1 MSLQYNQSRME
12 TSVPI
17 KQVQTVV
24 TKYAGFTD
32 FMMKH
37 LIKKGDPITNKPI
50 TNTRI
55 GDKDSQIY
63 GGSYSI
69 PDNEYQVFL
78 QLYAKDILNAN
89 KKEYLT
95 ERQLESDG
103 PILIDI
109 DLRHDYDT
117 DERQYTKDHIED
129 MIHIYLEELKSIFQY
144 DETSKFKVFVLEKP
158 SVNRV
163 KDKNCTKDGI
173 HIIIGL
179 KADRVVQSILREKV
193 MAQVADAW
201 SDLPI
206 INSWEDVFDKGITDG
221 TVGWQL
227 YGSRKPNHERY
238 KLSIVY
244 EVTYDATDG
253 EFMRNEIPLAK
264 YDITANIN
272 ELSVRNAN
280 NLSLFM
286 KSGFMNSYEEYK
298 RNHRVGGGGNSAT
311 ASRSV
316 SNTNL
321 QQFDLFAGNN
331 MALAGI
337 KNKEELDSAL
347 TQFVD
352 SISTTNY
359 ELKDAYY
366 YTMTLPVSYY
376 GEGSYTKWMK
386 VGWSLKN
393 TNDKLLIVWLAF
405 SAQSPTFHFSSIPDL
420 CEQWRKFEV
429 RTQNGVTKLSLMHW
443 SKTDAPDDF
452 ERVRLNSLDYF
463 VDETLKIGGKP
474 GQRDISGPGDFDLAR
489 VLHQMF
495 KHEFVC
501 TSVAGKKWLHYKNH
515 RWQENDTGTTLRH
528 SVSTSLRDVYRAKS
542 ISYMQPGNGEDYNV
556 SGGGTH
562 AEPVAEQDD
571 IGKIMSHRI
580 LCICQRSAKTND
592 KNNIMREA
600 MELFYDGSFI
610 NKLDSNPYL
619 LCCKNGVFD
628 FKEKIFRNGYPEDYI
643 SMSTNIDYIK
653 LNPAKH
659 QSVIDEI
666 NDFMDKL
673 FPEPELCQ
681 YMWDH
686 LSSTLLGT
694 STNQTFNMYIG
705 GGQNG
710 KSVLVNLMEI
720 ILGEYKGDVPLTLVT
735 DRRGK
740 VGGLAPEIVQ
750 LKGKRYAVMQEPSKG
765 DRINEGIMK
774 QLTSGKDPIQ
784 GRAPYMPQTISFV
797 PQFKLVVTCNVLME
811 IKSNDHGTW
820 RRIRAVPFK
829 SLFTDNPVD
838 DDPEKPYQYKLDKS
852 IDEKFDSW
860 KEIFLSMLIDR
871 ACKTNG
877 IVSDCNIV
885 MEKSNEYRKSQ
896 DYLSEFTNDCVIRD
910 KSGSIQKNELN
921 NEFNRWYET
930 NYGGR
935 GPSPKDLHEYMDR
948 IYGKCR
954 NARWIGV
961 KIKYQEQDDD
971 DDAAAEEDVLDE
983 YQDDIDPNQL

>member
-1 MSLQYNQSRME
+1 MSHHYNQSTME
-12 TSVPI
+12 QPVSLSGSKKIQPHI
-17 KQVQTVV
+17 V
-24 TKYAGFTD
+24 TKFAGFND

-37 LIKKGDPITNKPI
+37 LIKKGDITTNRPI

-55 GDKDSQIY
+55 GDKESNIY

-69 PDNEYQVFL
+69 SEEDYPIFL
-78 QLYAKDILNAN
+78 QLYAKDILSSN

-95 ERQLESDG
+95 EVQLQDDG

-109 DLRHDYDT
+109 DLRHDYEV
-117 DERQYTKDHIED
+117 DERQYSKDHIED
-129 MIHIYLEELKSIFQY
+129 MVHIYLEQLKGIYQF
-144 DETSKFKVFVLEKP
+144 DDMSKFKVFILEKP
-158 SVNRV
+158 TVNRV
-163 KDKNCTKDGI
+163 AQKNCTKDGI
-173 HIIIGL
+173 HIIIGI
-179 KADRVVQSILREKV
+179 KSDRVVQSILRERV
-193 MAQVADAW
+193 MPLIAEAW
-201 SDLPI
+201 EDLPI

-227 YGSRKPNHERY
+227 YGSRKPKHERY
-238 KLSIVY
+238 KVTTIY
-244 EVTYDATDG
+244 EVEFDSTDG
-253 EFMRNEIPLAK
+253 EFMRNEISLAK
-264 YDITANIN
+264 YDFNANIQ
-272 ELSVRNAN
+272 ELSVRNKN

-286 KSGFMNSYEEYK
+286 KTAFMKDYENYK
-298 RNHRVGGGGNSAT
+298 NNHNVGGGKKIVQ
-311 ASRSV
+311 R
-316 SNTNL
+316 NTTVHN
-321 QQFDLFAGNN
+321 QQYDIFAVNN
-331 MALAGI
+331 AAI
-337 KNKEELDSAL
+337 ANIRNKEELDEAVS
-347 TQFVD
+347 QFIG
-352 SISTTNY
+352 SIGIGQY

-386 VGWSLKN
+386 VAWSLKN
-393 TNDKLLIVWLAF
+393 TSDKLLIVWIAF
-405 SAQSPTFHFSSIPDL
+405 SAQSPTFDYSSIPDL

-429 RTQNGVTKLSLMHW
+429 RSQNGVTKLSLMHW
-443 SKTDAPDDF
+443 SKTDAPDEF
-452 ERVRLNSLDYF
+452 NEVRLNSLDYF
-463 VDETLKIGGKP
+463 IGETLKMGGKP
-474 GQRDISGPGDFDLAR
+474 GQRDNSGPGDFDIAR

-501 TSVAGKKWLHYKNH
+501 TSVAGKKWLHYKGH

-528 SVSTSLRDVYRAKS
+528 HISTSLRDAYRNKA
-542 ISYMQPGNGEDYNV
+542 V
-556 SGGGTH
+556 GGMRIESNPSSNTNDEPI
-562 AEPVAEQDD
+562 AEEDD
-571 IGKIMSHRI
+571 IEKVLSHRI
-580 LCICQRSAKTND
+580 LTICQRAGRTND

-610 NKLDSNPYL
+610 NKLDANPYL

-628 FKEKIFRNGYPEDYI
+628 FKEKIFRTGYPEDYI
-643 SMSTNIDYIK
+643 SMTTNIEYIK

-659 QSVIDEI
+659 QKIMDEI

-673 FPEPELCQ
+673 FPEPELCG

-686 LSSTLLGT
+686 LASTLLGT

-829 SLFTDNPVD
+829 SLFTDNPVSGD
-838 DDPEKPYQYKLDKS
+838 AEKPYQYKLDKS

-860 KEIFLSMLIDR
+860 KEVFLSMLIDH

-877 IVSDCNIV
+877 IVNDCNIV

-896 DYLSEFTNDCVIRD
+896 DYLSEFASDCILREKGGTV
-910 KSGSIQKNELN
+910 QKTELN

-930 NYGGR
+930 NYGGK

-948 IYGKCR
+948 VYGRSK
-954 NARWIGV
+954 NTRWVGV
-961 KIKYQEQDDD
+961 KIKYQENDDNEQD
-971 DDAAAEEDVLDE
+971 DVLDD
-983 YQDDIDPNQL
+983 YDDGIDENNL

>member
-1 MSLQYNQSRME
+1 MSSHYNQSTME
-12 TSVPI
+12 TTVPNM
-17 KQVQTVV
+17 KQAQNVV
-24 TKYAGFTD
+24 TKYAGFND

-37 LIKKGDPITNKPI
+37 LIKKGDPATTTRPI

-55 GDKDSQIY
+55 GDKESQIY

-69 PDNEYQVFL
+69 PETEYQTFL
-78 QLYAKDILNAN
+78 QLYAKDILATN

-95 ERQLESDG
+95 ERQLENDG

-109 DLRHDYDT
+109 DLRHDYET
-117 DERQYTKDHIED
+117 DERQYTRDHIED
-129 MIHIYLEELKSIFQY
+129 MIHIYLEELKEMFQY
-144 DETSKFKVFVLEKP
+144 DDTCKFKIFVLEKP

-163 KDKNCTKDGI
+163 AEKNCTKDGI

-193 MAQVADAW
+193 MPKVAEAW
-201 SDLPI
+201 DGLPI

-238 KLSIVY
+238 KLTIAY
-244 EVTYDATDG
+244 EVTFDQTDG
-253 EFMRNEIPLAK
+253 EFMRTEIPLTR
-264 YDITANIN
+264 YDVVANIS
-272 ELSVRNAN
+272 ELSVRNTG

-286 KSGFMNSYEEYK
+286 KSGFMTVYDEYK
-298 RNHRVGGGGNSAT
+298 KTHRMGGGGSNAQSPRSTVAT
-311 ASRSV
+311 
-316 SNTNL
+316 NC
-321 QQFDLFAGNN
+321 QQVDHFSGNN
-331 MALAGI
+331 ASLSSI
-337 KNKEELDSAL
+337 RNKEELDAAMK
-347 TQFVD
+347 QFLDTVGN
-352 SISTTNY
+352 TNY

-366 YTMTLPVSYY
+366 YTMTLPISYY
-376 GEGSYTKWMK
+376 GDGSYTKWIK

-393 TNDKLLIVWLAF
+393 TSERLLIVWLVF
-405 SAQSPTFHFSSIPDL
+405 SSQAPTFHYSSIPDL
-420 CEQWRKFEV
+420 CEQWRSFEV
-429 RTQNGVTKLSLMHW
+429 RLHNGVTKLSLMHW
-443 SKTDAPDDF
+443 SKTESPELF
-452 ERVRLNSLDYF
+452 EQVRLSSIDYF

-474 GQRDISGPGDFDLAR
+474 GQRDTGGPGDFDIAR

-495 KHEFVC
+495 KHEYVC
-501 TSVAGKKWLHYKNH
+501 TSVAGKRWVHYKNH
-515 RWQENDTGTTLRH
+515 RWQENDMGTTLRH
-528 SVSTSLRDVYRAKS
+528 SISTALRDVYRNKS
-542 ISYMQPGNGEDYNV
+542 AELTRSAPIERTTD
-556 SGGGTH
+556 
-562 AEPVAEQDD
+562 EPVAEPEDY
-571 IGKIMSHRI
+571 GKVMSHRI
-580 LCICQRSAKTND
+580 LTICQRLSKTND

-628 FKEKIFRNGYPEDYI
+628 FKEKVFRNGYPEDYI
-643 SMSTNIDYIK
+643 SMTTNIDYIK
-653 LNPAKH
+653 LNSAGH
-659 QSVIDEI
+659 QSIVDEI
-666 NDFMDKL
+666 TDFMNKL
-673 FPEPELCQ
+673 FPEQELCQ

-720 ILGEYKGDVPLTLVT
+720 VLGEYKGDVPLTLVT

-829 SLFTDNPVD
+829 SLFTDNPVAN
-838 DDPEKPYQYKLDKS
+838 DPEKPYQYKLDKS

-877 IVSDCNIV
+877 IVKDCNIV

-896 DYLSEFTNDCVIRD
+896 DYLTEFANDCILRE
-910 KSGSIQKNELN
+910 KNGTIQKNELN

-948 IYGKCR
+948 IYGKCV
-954 NARWIGV
+954 NAKWTGI
-961 KIKYQEQDDD
+961 KIKYQETN
-971 DDAAAEEDVLDE
+971 DDADADANDLLEE
-983 YQDDIDPNQL
+983 YDDNIAPDHL

>member
-1 MSLQYNQSRME
+1 MSSQYIQSPME
-12 TSVPI
+12 PTGPSLSNS
-17 KQVQTVV
+17 KQAQNVV
-24 TKYAGFTD
+24 TKYAGFND

-37 LIKKGDPITNKPI
+37 LIKKGDPATNNRPI

-69 PDNEYQVFL
+69 QETDYQTFL
-78 QLYAKDILNAN
+78 QLYAKDILSTN

-95 ERQLESDG
+95 ERQLEHDG

-109 DLRHDYDT
+109 DLRHDYET
-117 DERQYTKDHIED
+117 DERQYTRDHIED
-129 MIHIYLEELKSIFQY
+129 MVHIYLEELKEMFQY
-144 DETSKFKVFVLEKP
+144 DDASKFKIFILEKP

-163 KDKNCTKDGI
+163 SEKNCTKDGI

-179 KADRVVQSILREKV
+179 KADRVVQALLRERVMPKV
-193 MAQVADAW
+193 AEAW
-201 SDLPI
+201 DGLPI

-238 KLSIVY
+238 KLTTIY
-244 EVTYDATDG
+244 EVSYDQTDG
-253 EFMRNEIPLAK
+253 EFMRDEIPLTR
-264 YDITANIN
+264 YDVVANIG
-272 ELSVRNAN
+272 ELSVRNTN

-286 KSGFMNSYEEYK
+286 KSGFMAAYDEYK
-298 RNHRVGGGGNSAT
+298 RTHRIGGGANPTAAPRAAHANHSQVDFFSGNNSNLSAIRNKDELD
-311 ASRSV
+311 AALKQFLDSV
-316 SNTNL
+316 SN
-321 QQFDLFAGNN
+321 
-331 MALAGI
+331 
-337 KNKEELDSAL
+337 
-347 TQFVD
+347 
-352 SISTTNY
+352 TNY

-366 YTMTLPVSYY
+366 YTMTLPVGYY
-376 GEGSYTKWMK
+376 GDGSYTKWIK
-386 VGWSLKN
+386 VGWALKN
-393 TNDKLLIVWLAF
+393 TNDNLLIVWLVF
-405 SAQSPTFHFSSIPDL
+405 SSQAPTFQYSSIPEL

-429 RTQNGVTKLSLMHW
+429 RIHNGVTKLSLMHW
-443 SKTDAPDDF
+443 SKTESPDLF
-452 ERVRLNSLDYF
+452 EQVRLNSIDYF
-463 VDETLKIGGKP
+463 VDETLRVGGKP
-474 GQRDISGPGDFDLAR
+474 GQQRDSSGPGDFDLAR

-495 KHEFVC
+495 KHEYVC
-501 TSVAGKKWLHYKNH
+501 TSVAAKRWLHYKNH
-515 RWQENDTGTTLRH
+515 RWQDNDMGTSLRH
-528 SVSTSLRDVYRAKS
+528 SISTALRDVYRNKSAKLTGS
-542 ISYMQPGNGEDYNV
+542 EPVDKNDGEPIAEAEDYTKV
-556 SGGGTH
+556 
-562 AEPVAEQDD
+562 
-571 IGKIMSHRI
+571 MSHRI
-580 LCICQRSAKTND
+580 LTICQRLSKTND

-628 FKEKIFRNGYPEDYI
+628 FKEKVFRNGYPEDYI
-643 SMSTNIDYIK
+643 SMTTNIDYTK
-653 LNPAKH
+653 LNMTGH
-659 QSVIDEI
+659 QTIAGEI
-666 NDFMDKL
+666 TDFMNKL
-673 FPEPELCQ
+673 FPEPELCE

-720 ILGEYKGDVPLTLVT
+720 VLGEYKGDVPLTLVT

-829 SLFTDNPVD
+829 SLFTDNPVAN
-838 DDPEKPYQYKLDKS
+838 DPEKPYQYKLDKS

-860 KEIFLSMLIDR
+860 KEIFLSMLVDR

-877 IVSDCNIV
+877 IVKDCNIV

-896 DYLSEFTNDCVIRD
+896 DYLSEFANDCILRE
-910 KSGSIQKNELN
+910 KNGTIQKNELN

-948 IYGKCR
+948 MYGKCT
-954 NARWIGV
+954 NAKWQGI
-961 KIKYQEQDDD
+961 KIKYQETTEDAEADANELLEEFDDNI
-971 DDAAAEEDVLDE
+971 DE
-983 YQDDIDPNQL
+983 NQL

>member
-1 MSLQYNQSRME
+1 MSCQYNPSTMD
-12 TSVPI
+12 TPI
-17 KQVQTVV
+17 PPVVTKGLSQPIV
-24 TKYAGFTD
+24 TKYAGFND

-37 LIKKGDPITNKPI
+37 LKKKGDVTTNRPI

-55 GDKDSQIY
+55 GDKGAQIW

-69 PDNEYQVFL
+69 SEEEYPTFL
-78 QLYAKDILNAN
+78 QLYAKDILSSAT

-95 ERQLESDG
+95 EVQLDNDG
-103 PILIDI
+103 PILVDL
-109 DLRHDYDT
+109 DLRHDLEV
-117 DERQYTKDHIED
+117 DERQYTKEHIED
-129 MIHIYLEELKSIFQY
+129 MLDIYLEKLKPIFQF
-144 DETSKFKVFVLEKP
+144 DDASKFKIFVMEKP
-158 SVNRV
+158 TVNRV
-163 KDKNCTKDGI
+163 AEKNCTKDGI

-179 KADRVVQSILREKV
+179 KADRIVQSILREQV
-193 MAQVADAW
+193 MPEVAEAW
-201 SDLPI
+201 DGLPI
-206 INSWEDVFDKGITDG
+206 TNSWEDVFDKAISDG

-238 KLSIVY
+238 KVTSVY
-244 EVTYDATDG
+244 EVCYDVTDG
-253 EFMRNEIPLAK
+253 EFMRNEMSLSK
-264 YDITANIN
+264 YDVIANIN
-272 ELSVRNAN
+272 ELSVRNKN
-280 NLSLFM
+280 NPSFFLKSNFM
-286 KSGFMNSYEEYK
+286 KVYDDYK
-298 RNHRVGGGGNSAT
+298 NKHSGGNNSKHVHRTITNRTDDMFALYNINSSAV
-311 ASRSV
+311 ASIR
-316 SNTNL
+316 T
-321 QQFDLFAGNN
+321 
-331 MALAGI
+331 
-337 KNKEELDSAL
+337 KEDLDSA
-347 TQFVD
+347 TSQFVD
-352 SISTTNY
+352 SIGITHY
-359 ELKDAYY
+359 ELKDAYF
-366 YTMTLPVSYY
+366 YTMTLPNSYY

-386 VGWSLKN
+386 VAWSLKN
-393 TNDKLLIVWLAF
+393 TSDKLLIVWIAF
-405 SAQSPTFHFSSIPDL
+405 SAQSPTFDYSLIPDL

-429 RTQNGVTKLSLMHW
+429 RSQNGVTKLSLMHW
-443 SKTDAPDDF
+443 SRTDAPEEF
-452 ERVRLNSLDYF
+452 ERVRLNSLDHF
-463 VDETLKIGGKP
+463 VNETLKTGGKP
-474 GQRDISGPGDFDLAR
+474 GQRDSGAGPGDFDIAR

-501 TSVAGKKWLHYKNH
+501 TSVAGKRWLNYKNH
-515 RWQENDTGTTLRH
+515 RWQENDMGTTLRH
-528 SVSTSLRDVYRAKS
+528 HISTTLRDVYRNKAVGGMRVS
-542 ISYMQPGNGEDYNV
+542 NDDANSNRSTED
-556 SGGGTH
+556 
-562 AEPVAEQDD
+562 EPVAEQDD
-571 IGKIMSHRI
+571 FEKTFSHRI
-580 LCICQRSAKTND
+580 LAICQRAAKTND

-628 FKEKIFRNGYPEDYI
+628 FKEKVFRPGYPEDYI
-643 SMSTNIDYIK
+643 SMSTNIDYVKI
-653 LNPAKH
+653 NPSIH
-659 QSVIDEI
+659 QNTVNEI
-666 NDFMDKL
+666 TDFMHKL
-673 FPEPELCQ
+673 FPEPQLCE

-765 DRINEGIMK
+765 DVINEGIMK

-797 PQFKLVVTCNVLME
+797 PQFKLVVTCNVFMG

-829 SLFTDNPVD
+829 ALFTENPVN
-838 DDPEKPYQYKLDKS
+838 DDPEKPYQFQLDKS

-860 KEIFLSMLIDR
+860 KEVFLAMLIDR

-877 IVSDCNIV
+877 IVGDCNIV

-896 DYLSEFTNDCVIRD
+896 DYLSEFASDCILRE
-910 KSGSIQKNELN
+910 KSGTIQKSELN

-935 GPSPKDLHEYMDR
+935 GPSPKDLHEYIDR
-948 IYGKCR
+948 IYGKSR
-954 NARWIGV
+954 NARWVGV
-961 KIKYQEQDDD
+961 KIKYQDNDDD
-971 DDAAAEEDVLDE
+971 EEDVLDD
-983 YQDDIDPNQL
+983 YDDNIDENQL

>member
-1 MSLQYNQSRME
+1 MSRQYNQSPME
-12 TSVPI
+12 PSVSVSSNN
-17 KQVQTVV
+17 KNMQTVV
-24 TKYAGFTD
+24 TKYAGFND

-37 LIKKGDPITNKPI
+37 LIKKGDPTTNRPV

-55 GDKDSQIY
+55 GDKDTQIY

-69 PDNEYQVFL
+69 PETEYPAFL
-78 QLYAKDILNAN
+78 QLYAKDILASN

-95 ERQLESDG
+95 ERQLENDG
-103 PILIDI
+103 PILVDI
-109 DLRHDYDT
+109 DLRHEYEV

-129 MIHIYLEELKSIFQY
+129 ILHIYLEELKEMYQY
-144 DETSKFKVFVLEKP
+144 DDTSKFKIFVLEKP

-163 KDKNCTKDGI
+163 SEKKCTKDGI

-179 KADRVVQSILREKV
+179 KADRVVQSILRERVIPKV
-193 MAQVADAW
+193 AEAW
-201 SDLPI
+201 EGLPI
-206 INSWEDVFDKGITDG
+206 INSWNDVFDKGITDG

-238 KLSIVY
+238 KLTSIY
-244 EVTYDATDG
+244 EVSYDVTDG
-253 EFMRNEIPLAK
+253 EFMRNEIPIAK
-264 YDITANIN
+264 YDVVANIG
-272 ELSVRNAN
+272 ELSVRNKN
-280 NLSLFM
+280 ILSLFM
-286 KSGFMNSYEEYK
+286 KNGFMNVYNEYK
-298 RNHRVGGGGNSAT
+298 RSHNIGGAT
-311 ASRSV
+311 TNFVRAH
-316 SNTNL
+316 SNPNL
-321 QQFDLFAGNN
+321 QMDLFDGNN
-331 MALAGI
+331 ASLARI
-337 KNKEELDSAL
+337 KNKDELDAAL
-347 TQFVD
+347 KQFMD
-352 SISTTNY
+352 SVSTTNY
-359 ELKDAYY
+359 DLKDAYY

-376 GEGSYTKWMK
+376 GEGSYNKWIK
-386 VGWSLKN
+386 VAWALKN
-393 TNDKLLIVWLAF
+393 TSDKLLIVWLVF
-405 SAQSPTFHFSSIPDL
+405 SAQSPTFQYSSIPGL

-429 RTQNGVTKLSLMHW
+429 RYQNGVTKLSLMHW
-443 SKTDAPDDF
+443 SKTDAPEEF
-452 ERVRLNSLDYF
+452 ERVRLNSIDYF
-463 VDETLKIGGKP
+463 VDETLKVGGKP
-474 GQRDISGPGDFDLAR
+474 GQRDVNGPGDFDLAR

-515 RWQENDTGTTLRH
+515 RWQENDTGTSLRH
-528 SVSTSLRDVYRAKS
+528 MVSTALRDVYRSK
-542 ISYMQPGNGEDYNV
+542 IMFDMPQYTGEDIRNQGEPIADEDDYNK
-556 SGGGTH
+556 T
-562 AEPVAEQDD
+562 
-571 IGKIMSHRI
+571 ISHRA
-580 LCICQRSAKTND
+580 LLICQRLAKTND

-628 FKEKIFRNGYPEDYI
+628 FKEKVFRSGYPEDYI
-643 SMSTNIDYIK
+643 SMSTNIDYIT
-653 LNPAKH
+653 LRSEIH
-659 QSVIDEI
+659 QPIMDEI
-666 NDFMDKL
+666 TDFMKKL
-673 FPEPELCQ
+673 FPEPELCE
-681 YMWDH
+681 YMWNH
-686 LSSTLLGT
+686 LASTLLGT

-705 GGQNG
+705 SGQNG
-710 KSVLVNLMEI
+710 KSVLVNLMEMV
-720 ILGEYKGDVPLTLVT
+720 LGEYKGDVPLTLVT

-765 DRINEGIMK
+765 DKINEGIMK

-829 SLFTDNPVD
+829 SLFTENPVSND
-838 DDPEKPYQYKLDKS
+838 AEKPFQFKLDKS
-852 IDEKFDSW
+852 IDEKFETW
-860 KEIFLSMLIDR
+860 KEVFLPLLIDR

-877 IVSDCNIV
+877 IVNDCSIV
-885 MEKSNEYRKSQ
+885 LEKSNEYRKSQ
-896 DYLSEFTNDCVIRD
+896 DYLSEFANDCILRE
-910 KSGSIQKNELN
+910 KNGSIQKNELN

-948 IYGKCR
+948 IYGKSR

-961 KIKYQEQDDD
+961 KIKYQEQDENDK
-971 DDAAAEEDVLDE
+971 EVEDELLDE
-983 YQDDIDPNQL
+983 FDDNIDEEQL

>member
-1 MSLQYNQSRME
+1 MSRLYNQSTME
-12 TSVPI
+12 PENSQMSSK

-24 TKYAGFTD
+24 TKYAGFND
-32 FMMKH
+32 FMLKH
-37 LIKKGDPITNKPI
+37 LIKKGDPTTNRPI

-69 PDNEYQVFL
+69 PDTEYQTFL
-78 QLYAKDILNAN
+78 QLYAKDILSAN

-95 ERQLESDG
+95 ERQLENDG

-109 DLRHDYDT
+109 DLRHDYET

-129 MIHIYLEELKSIFQY
+129 LIHIYLEELKEMFQY
-144 DETSKFKVFVLEKP
+144 DDTSKFKIFILEKP

-163 KDKNCTKDGI
+163 SEKNCTKDGI

-179 KADRVVQSILREKV
+179 KADRVVQAMLRERV
-193 MAQVADAW
+193 MPRVAEAW
-201 SDLPI
+201 EGLPL
-206 INSWEDVFDKGITDG
+206 INSWEDIFDKGITDG

-238 KLSIVY
+238 KLTSIY
-244 EVTYDATDG
+244 EVSYDVTDG
-253 EFMRNEIPLAK
+253 EFMRNEIPLVK
-264 YDITANIN
+264 YDVVANIN
-272 ELSVRNAN
+272 ELSVRNPN

-286 KSGFMNSYEEYK
+286 KSGFMTAYNEYK
-298 RNHRVGGGGNSAT
+298 RIHRIGGG
-311 ASRSV
+311 
-316 SNTNL
+316 SNTANAARPVNTN
-321 QQFDLFAGNN
+321 QGHTDFFDGNN
-331 MALAGI
+331 SSLANIKSREDLDAAL
-337 KNKEELDSAL
+337 KQFLDSI
-347 TQFVD
+347 TV
-352 SISTTNY
+352 TNY

-366 YTMTLPVSYY
+366 YTMTLPKSYY
-376 GEGSYTKWMK
+376 EDGSYNKWIK
-386 VGWSLKN
+386 VAWSLKN
-393 TNDKLLIVWLAF
+393 TSDKLLIVWIVF
-405 SAQSPTFHFSSIPDL
+405 SAQSSTFHYSSIPDL

-429 RTQNGVTKLSLMHW
+429 RTHNGVTKLSLMHW
-443 SKTDAPDDF
+443 SKTEAPEEF
-452 ERVRLNSLDYF
+452 EKVRLNSIDYF

-474 GQRDISGPGDFDLAR
+474 GQRDMGSGPGDFDLAR

-495 KHEFVC
+495 KHEYVC

-515 RWQENDTGTTLRH
+515 RWQENDMGTSLRH
-528 SVSTSLRDVYRAKS
+528 SVSTALRDVYRAKVTS
-542 ISYMQPGNGEDYNV
+542 LASNEEPDKNQGEPIAESDDY
-556 SGGGTH
+556 
-562 AEPVAEQDD
+562 
-571 IGKIMSHRI
+571 GKVLSHRV
-580 LCICQRSAKTND
+580 LTICQRSAKTND

-653 LNPAKH
+653 LNPVLHKPI
-659 QSVIDEI
+659 IDEI
-666 NDFMDKL
+666 TDFMHKL
-673 FPEPELCQ
+673 FPEPELCE

-686 LSSTLLGT
+686 LASTLLGT

-829 SLFTDNPVD
+829 SLFTENPVSN
-838 DDPEKPYQYKLDKS
+838 DPEKPYQFKLDKS

-860 KEIFLSMLIDR
+860 KEIFLSMLIER

-877 IVSDCNIV
+877 IVSDCSIV

-896 DYLSEFTNDCVIRD
+896 DYLSEFTNDCVLRD
-910 KSGSIQKNELN
+910 SKGSIQKNELN

-948 IYGKCR
+948 VYGKSR
-954 NARWIGV
+954 NARWVGV
-961 KIKYQEQDDD
+961 KIRYQEQDENDK
-971 DDAAAEEDVLDE
+971 ADE
-983 YQDDIDPNQL
+983 DDILEEYDDNIDENQL

>member
-1 MSLQYNQSRME
+1 MSCHYIQSPME
-12 TSVPI
+12 PNVPNN
-17 KQVQTVV
+17 KQAQTVV
-24 TKYAGFTD
+24 TKYAGFSD

-37 LIKKGDPITNKPI
+37 LIKKGDSATLTRPI

-55 GDKDSQIY
+55 GDKNSQIY
-63 GGSYSI
+63 GGTYSI
-69 PDNEYQVFL
+69 PETEYQTFL
-78 QLYAKDILNAN
+78 QLYAKDILAGN

-95 ERQLESDG
+95 ERQLENDG
-103 PILIDI
+103 PILVDI
-109 DLRHDYDT
+109 DLRHDYET

-129 MIHIYLEELKSIFQY
+129 MVHIYLEELKNMFQY
-144 DETSKFKVFVLEKP
+144 DDTSKFKVFILEKP
-158 SVNRV
+158 TVNRV
-163 KDKNCTKDGI
+163 VEKNCTKDGI
-173 HIIIGL
+173 HIIIGI
-179 KADRVVQSILREKV
+179 KADRVVQTILREKV
-193 MAQVADAW
+193 MVKVAEAW
-201 SDLPI
+201 EGLPI
-206 INSWEDVFDKGITDG
+206 TNSWEDVFDKGVTDG

-227 YGSRKPNHERY
+227 YGSRKPNHDRY
-238 KLSIVY
+238 KLTTVY
-244 EVTYDATDG
+244 EVSFDQTDG
-253 EFMRNEIPLAK
+253 EFMRSEIPLTR
-264 YDITANIN
+264 YDVGANIN
-272 ELSVRNAN
+272 ELSVRNPG

-286 KSGFMNSYEEYK
+286 KSGFMTVYDEYK
-298 RNHRVGGGGNSAT
+298 RTHRIGGGGSNSQSPRPSAGGNQPQVDFF
-311 ASRSV
+311 S
-316 SNTNL
+316 
-321 QQFDLFAGNN
+321 GNN
-331 MALAGI
+331 SSLASI
-337 KNKEELDSAL
+337 KNKEELDAAMK
-347 TQFVD
+347 QFLD
-352 SISTTNY
+352 TIGNANY

-366 YTMTLPVSYY
+366 YTMTLPISYY
-376 GEGSYTKWMK
+376 GDGSYAKWIK

-393 TNDKLLIVWLAF
+393 TSDKLLIVWLVF
-405 SAQSPTFHFSSIPDL
+405 SAQSPTFHYSSIPDL
-420 CEQWRKFEV
+420 CEQWRQFEI
-429 RTQNGVTKLSLMHW
+429 RTHNGVTKLSLMHW
-443 SKTDAPDDF
+443 SKTDAPELF
-452 ERVRLNSLDYF
+452 ERVRLNSIDYF
-463 VDETLKIGGKP
+463 VDETLKVGGKP
-474 GQRDISGPGDFDLAR
+474 GQRDAGGPGDFDLAR
-489 VLHQMF
+489 VLHQMY
-495 KHEFVC
+495 KHEYVC
-501 TSVAGKKWLHYKNH
+501 TSVAARKWLHYKNH
-515 RWQENDTGTTLRH
+515 RWQENDMGTSLRHSISTTLRE
-528 SVSTSLRDVYRAKS
+528 VYRTKS
-542 ISYMQPGNGEDYNV
+542 SALTRSAPVERSTD
-556 SGGGTH
+556 
-562 AEPVAEQDD
+562 EPVAEADD
-571 IGKIMSHRI
+571 YSKVMSHRI
-580 LCICQRSAKTND
+580 LTICQRLSKTND

-653 LNPAKH
+653 SSQMVH
-659 QSVIDEI
+659 RSIIDEI
-666 NDFMDKL
+666 TDFMNKL

-686 LSSTLLGT
+686 LASTLLGT

-784 GRAPYMPQTISFV
+784 GRAPYMPQTISFI
-797 PQFKLVVTCNVLME
+797 PQFKLIVTCNVFME
-811 IKSNDHGTW
+811 IRSNDHGTW

-838 DDPEKPYQYKLDKS
+838 NDKEKPFQFKLDKS

-871 ACKTNG
+871 ACITNG
-877 IVSDCNIV
+877 IVKDCNIV

-896 DYLSEFTNDCVIRD
+896 DYLTEFANDCILRENN
-910 KSGSIQKNELN
+910 GTIQKNELN

-948 IYGKCR
+948 IYGKCV
-954 NARWIGV
+954 NAKWKGI
-961 KIKYQEQDDD
+961 KIKYQDTNDEDN
-971 DDAAAEEDVLDE
+971 AEENEILEE
-983 YQDDIDPNQL
+983 YDDNIDPNQL